1 MLGAMRHR
9 WLSTILALVVG
20 ALAFAGC
27 AQQRDNFRR
36 AEDHYAA
43 ARYDAAERW
52 WTEMEP
58 EVGGMSLEM
67 RTRFYYLRGMT
78 AYRLQKRFDA
88 RHYLAIAR
96 ELNGDQGGLLGSSW
110 TETLRRTLAELH
122 VDEGA
127 GAPGEGGGSSES
139 VGSGDG
145 ASSDEGSSGDEERP
159 PATGRE

>member
-1 MLGAMRHR
+1 MRDVR
-9 WLSTILALVVG
+9 LQLVSFALVAG
-20 ALAFAGC
+20 LLASWGC

-58 EVGGMSLEM
+58 EVGGMSLEL

-78 AYRLQKRFDA
+78 AYRLQKRWDA

-96 ELNGDQGGLLGSSW
+96 ELNGDQGALLGSSW
-110 TETLRRTLAELH
+110 TETLQRTLTELN

-127 GAPGEGGGSSES
+127 GAPGEGGGGSPDDEGGSEAP
-139 VGSGDG
+139 G
-145 ASSDEGSSGDEERP
+145 ASTDERRRGASDDEDGFGD
-159 PATGRE
+159 